1 MACAAWKGVGRVSRF
16 VWHSGSCLGQGP
28 AGVGFTEAGTGCS
41 HRPPRASQQA
51 LCAPR
56 AADFH
61 VSGSASLGARHFL
74 VTELPRRLIS
84 ILQGNEAGV
93 AAVL

>member
-1 MACAAWKGVGRVSRF
+1 MACAAWKGVGRVSRCLSGIAAA
-16 VWHSGSCLGQGP
+16 VWARAQQVWVSQGR
-28 AGVGFTEAGTGCS
+28 AGCS

-56 AADFH
+56 AAAFH

-74 VTELPRRLIS
+74 VTELPRRQIS
-84 ILQGNEAGV
+84 ILQGKEAGV